1 MHSHSQIA
9 NEEHQQPQRHGLA
22 AVAHWFWQ
30 APYLLLP
37 LAPLFWSGNFVLG
50 RAVRGAVPP
59 IGLAF
64 WRWAIAALILVG
76 FSWRHVARDWPIIV
90 RYRGV
95 LLLLSLLGVASFNTL
110 VYLGL
115 QWTQAVNG
123 LLLQSMMPVMIVALS
138 YVLFRETVTPGQI
151 LGIVISLVGV
161 VVIAGQGDV
170 SVLRTLSL
178 NRGDGLILIAV
189 AAYAAYSVL
198 LRKRP
203 KLHPLSFLSVTFTTG
218 ALLLLPAYLW
228 EHFGGRQVNVN
239 PQTVFAI
246 SYVVI
251 FPSILAYF
259 CYNRGVELV
268 GANRAGLFIHLMAVF
283 GSVLAVLFLNEAVR
297 LYHGIG
303 IGLIVAGIVLVTS
316 RKPRA

>member
-1 MHSHSQIA
+1 MHSQTQIV
-9 NEEHQQPQRHGLA
+9 NEEQQPNRRGLA
-22 AVAHWFWQ
+22 AVLRWIWH

-59 IGLAF
+59 VGLAF
-64 WRWAIAALILVG
+64 WRWAIAAVLLIG
-76 FSWRHVARDWPIIV
+76 FSWRHVMRDWPIIM
-90 RYRGV
+90 RHRGV

-110 VYLGL
+110 VYIGL
-115 QWTQAVNG
+115 QWTLAVNG

-138 YVLFRETVTPGQI
+138 YLLFRETVTPVQI
-151 LGIVISLVGV
+151 LGIVISLIGV
-161 VVIAGQGDV
+161 VVIAGQGDLT
-170 SVLRTLSL
+170 VLRTLSL
-178 NRGDGLILIAV
+178 NLGDGLILIAV

-203 KLHPLSFLSVTFTTG
+203 PLHPLSFLAVTFTTG

-228 EHFGGRQVNVN
+228 EHVSGREVNVN
-239 PQTVFAI
+239 SQTLFAI
-246 SYVVI
+246 GYVVI

-259 CYNRGVELV
+259 CYNRGIELI

-283 GSVLAVLFLNEAVR
+283 GSLLAVLFLDEAVR
-297 LYHGIG
+297 LYHAIG
-303 IGLIVAGIVLVTS
+303 IGLIVAGIVLVTKL
-316 RKPRA
+316 KPRA